1 MKITTPRPTS
11 TLTEG
16 KLTIED
22 SNLTLTV
29 GDMTLQIY
37 ERADG
42 AVAIYGDATYRAN
55 SDGEM
60 ILEPY
65 RKLTMERTTA

>member
-22 SNLTLTV
+22 SSLTLAV
-29 GDMTLQIY
+29 GGMTLRIS

-42 AVAIYGDATYRAN
+42 AVAVYGDATYRAN

-65 RKLTMERTTA
+65 RKLSAEEVR

>member
-11 TLTEG
+11 TLTAG

-22 SNLTLTV
+22 SHLTLTV
-29 GDMTLQIY
+29 GDMTLQVY
-37 ERADG
+37 ERDG
-42 AVAIYGDATYRAN
+42 GGIAVFGNATYRAN
-55 SDGEM
+55 DDGEM

-65 RKLTMERTTA
+65 RKLTAEEVR